1 MFSAKPWEHATRW
14 ISIPVFLLIWETVV
28 RGGFVN
34 AVLFPPPT
42 VVAAS
47 MLDYAKSGN
56 LVFDVAWSFSRVI
69 VGFIVGAVAGIA
81 MGVLTGGN
89 RIVSAFFTPIFQM
102 LRPIPPI
109 AFVPIVIVWF
119 GLTEWGKWFLVFWGV
134 FFTVWLA
141 THLGVQRVNQTLI
154 RAAQCL
160 GARKHHL
167 LLEVM
172 LPDALPYI
180 FMGLRTAIGISFYTL
195 VAAELAGAYAGVAYR
210 LEVTQQNMQIGH
222 MIAGL
227 ILLGVI
233 SSMAD
238 RLFGVF
244 SEKVIHWQAG

>member
-1 MFSAKPWEHATRW
+1 MFSARNLEHAVSW
-14 ISIPVFLLIWETVV
+14 ISIPVFLLIWEAIV

-34 AVLFPPPT
+34 AVLFPSPT
-42 VVAAS
+42 VVAVS

-56 LVFDVAWSFSRVI
+56 FIPDIAWSLSRVI
-69 VGFIVGAVAGIA
+69 VGFIAGAVVGIG
-81 MGVLTGGN
+81 MGALTGGI

-134 FFTVWLA
+134 FFMVWLS
-141 THLGVQRVNQTLI
+141 THLGVQRVNQTLV
-154 RAAQCL
+154 RAAKCL
-160 GARKHHL
+160 GARKRHL

-180 FMGLRTAIGISFYTL
+180 FMGLRTAVGISFYTL

-227 ILLGVI
+227 ILLGLI
-233 SSMAD
+233 SAAAD

-244 SEKVIHWQAG
+244 SAKVIHWQAS

>member
-1 MFSAKPWEHATRW
+1 MFSVRHWEHAARW
-14 ISIPVFLLIWETVV
+14 ISIPVFLLIWEAIV

-34 AVLFPPPT
+34 AVLFPSPT
-42 VVAAS
+42 VVAFS
-47 MLDYAKSGN
+47 MFDYAKSGN
-56 LVFDVAWSFSRVI
+56 LVPDVAWSFSRVI
-69 VGFIVGAVAGIA
+69 VGFIAGAVAGIG
-81 MGVLTGGN
+81 MGVVTGGS
-89 RIVSAFFTPIFQM
+89 RIASAFFTPIFQM

-134 FFTVWLA
+134 FFTVWLS
-141 THLGVQRVNQTLI
+141 THLGVQRVNQTLV

-227 ILLGVI
+227 ILLGLI

-244 SEKVIHWQAG
+244 SAKVIHWQAS